1 MLRMSERALD
11 DVMILDLHGAVRPWS
26 ADISLDDKVR
36 SVLFRGYRKLLL
48 NLGHMSSTDASA
60 ISALV
65 GALLT
70 AREAGGEIRL
80 LNVTRRMKDLLV
92 IVALYEYFTV
102 FDSEQEALE
111 SFRSGSE
118 SCRAHDAMAVHP
130 ALASVAA

>member
-11 DVMILDLHGAVRPWS
+11 DVVILDLHGTVRPWS
-26 ADISLDDKVR
+26 ADITLDDKVR

-48 NLGHMSSTDASA
+48 NLAHMSSADASA

-102 FDSEQEALE
+102 FDSEQDALE
-111 SFRSGSE
+111 SFRSGPE
-118 SCRAHDAMAVHP
+118 SCRAHDATAVHP